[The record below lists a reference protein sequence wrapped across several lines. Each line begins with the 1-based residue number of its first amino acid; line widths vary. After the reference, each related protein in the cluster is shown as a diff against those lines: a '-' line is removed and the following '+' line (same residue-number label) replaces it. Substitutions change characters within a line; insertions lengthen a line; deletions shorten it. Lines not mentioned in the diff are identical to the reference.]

1 MDKNAWLLVYD
12 LWDEPWY
19 FMICLDETDA
29 LETFMSLVEEELYEE
44 FYTMCQDEL
53 EDVETLPLTAKGTK
67 YWDSLWCVM
76 EVPII
81 YGDSCGEELPKS
93 ARG

>member
-12 LWDEPWY
+12 LCYEPWD

-29 LETFMSLVEEELYEE
+29 LETYMSLVEEELYEE
-44 FYTMCQDEL
+44 FYNICQDDL
-53 EDVETLPLTAKGTK
+53 EDIETLPLVAQRMKLYDTM
-67 YWDSLWCVM
+67 WDVM

-81 YGDSCGEELPKS
+81 YGDTCCEELPKP